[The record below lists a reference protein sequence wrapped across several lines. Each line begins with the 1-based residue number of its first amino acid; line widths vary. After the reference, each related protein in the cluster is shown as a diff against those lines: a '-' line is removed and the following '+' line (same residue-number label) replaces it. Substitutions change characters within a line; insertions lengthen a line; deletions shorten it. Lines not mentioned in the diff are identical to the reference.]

1 MKKIRSLHILISTMS
16 ASLALLCTLSLAP
29 AAFAGMTVPAGKMA
43 VSLTPHIFQQQM
55 VTRISQIT
63 ASSSLIPCLASSAS
77 PRCYSPQQIRKSYNI
92 QPLLDKGITGKGHT
106 IVILDDYQSP
116 TIRGDLKLF
125 NKLFNLNDS
134 KLNIIAPYG
143 QAPFNAADP
152 AVANFAGE
160 ISLDVE
166 WAHAI
171 APDATI
177 DLVLGNPRDSSIK
190 AQVDALIKAS
200 NYAVNNHLGDV
211 ISLSV
216 GVGETCYSQAQVQAW
231 HRVFANARNQG
242 MSVLVSSGDS
252 GSAVAR
258 CDRNGDPIDIAQGVS
273 YPGSDPLVTSVGG
286 TTLNATRSGRRSSEI
301 VWNDSEQGQGA
312 TGGGFSR
319 LFARPTYQNGV
330 PGIGSKRGVP
340 DVSYNAD
347 PLMGVP
353 IVTSSFIPGAT
364 VILPTGGTSA
374 GTPQW
379 AGLVA
384 LASQLNGQ
392 APGFLND
399 SLYQIRSSG
408 SYKQAFY
415 DITSGNNGYA
425 TFDSRG
431 KPTTIPG
438 FKARSNWDP
447 DTGLGSPQ
455 GEALA
460 HLL

>member
-1 MKKIRSLHILISTMS
+1 MKRTRSLHILISAIS
-16 ASLALLCTLSLAP
+16 ASLALLCALSLAP
-29 AAFAGMTVPAGKMA
+29 AAFAATTVPAGKIA
-43 VSLTPHIFQQQM
+43 VSLTPHIFQRQM
-55 VTRISQIT
+55 ATSVPQIT
-63 ASSSLIPCLASSAS
+63 ANTPLIPCLASSAS
-77 PRCYSPQQIRKSYNI
+77 PRCYSPQQIRKSYT
-92 QPLLDKGITGKGHT
+92 LLDQGITGKGHT

-134 KLNIIAPYG
+134 KLNIITPYG
-143 QAPFNAADP
+143 LTPFDAADP
-152 AVANFAGE
+152 AAANFAGE
-160 ISLDVE
+160 IALDVE

-177 DLVLGNPRDSSIK
+177 DLVLGNPHDSSIK
-190 AQVDALIKAS
+190 AQVDALIKVN

-216 GVGETCYSQAQVQAW
+216 GVGETCYSQAQIQAW
-231 HRVFANARNQG
+231 HRVFTNARNQG
-242 MSVLVSSGDS
+242 ISVLVSSGDS

-258 CDRNGDPIDIAQGVS
+258 CNRNGDPVDIVQGVS

-286 TTLNATRSGRRSSEI
+286 TTLKATQSGRHSSEV
-301 VWNDSEQGQGA
+301 VWNESTQGQGA

-319 LFARPTYQNGV
+319 LFARPAYQDGV
-330 PGIGSKRGVP
+330 PGIGSQRGVP

-379 AGLVA
+379 AGIVA

-392 APGFLND
+392 GPGFLND
-399 SLYQIRSSG
+399 SLYQISSGG

-415 DITSGNNGYA
+415 DITSGNNSVEMMESVCGSA
-425 TFDSRG
+425 ANALHHLNDLAKRHRRLRSTRSPSRG
-431 KPTTIPG
+431 T
-438 FKARSNWDP
+438 
-447 DTGLGSPQ
+447 
-455 GEALA
+455 
-460 HLL
+460 